1 MAMNVTRTLKARV
14 GLDGMDEYKRA
25 LSELNSGNRVLTS
38 EMRKLQ
44 AEYKGNTESVE
55 YLTKRGELLERQLLQ
70 QKDKVATLREAV
82 EKAARTTGM
91 ASQETQSWIVKL
103 NNAEAAEMELQH
115 EIDDNNKTIEQQG
128 SVFGKL
134 TGKVEELAGE
144 MGIKLPPQ
152 ASNAL
157 KAIQGLSAE
166 SVTAFAA
173 IGAGVTAVVAAIKAL
188 HENTVQVAHDVDE
201 MITESMVTGLSTQTI
216 QQFKYA
222 ENLIDVSY
230 QTITSSLTKL
240 TRSMA
245 SARDGNA
252 ATADTFKALGVSIT
266 DASGNLRSSEDV
278 FYDVVDALG
287 QVDNATERDAL
298 AMEILGRS
306 AQDLNPLIIQGS
318 DALRELGE
326 EAEETGYVLD
336 ESQIKKLGEV
346 DDAYQR
352 TQLQIEALKKELA
365 ADFAPASREAMELFV
380 KAVKWASEMLHDS
393 GIITGLASIL
403 ESIGGIIETTV
414 HLITDVLPGTSQGIN
429 QFKNVL
435 SGLAIVMATIA
446 DAANVVTG
454 LLSLD
459 FERVGT
465 SLGFNKNRGQASN
478 LQTVLMQQQGTY
490 DDWYAF
496 YNDPRKDTSKYGYDA
511 ASGLYY
517 DLKTGNYVYGN
528 NATGN
533 DNWRGG
539 LTWVGENG
547 PELVALPSGSRIAS
561 AQDSRMAGGVYIGS
575 IVIDAHNVKEFTDII
590 DMVQS
595 ERIRA
600 RMGVT

>member
-115 EIDDNNKTIEQQG
+115 EIDDNNKEIEQQG
-128 SVFGKL
+128 TAFGQL
-134 TGKVEELAGE
+134 TGKIEDLAGK
-144 MGIKLPPQ
+144 MGIKIP
-152 ASNAL
+152 AEAKTAL
-157 KAIQGLSAE
+157 EAIKGMSGGSAKAI
-166 SVTAFAA
+166 VA
-173 IGAGVTAVVAAIKAL
+173 IGAAITAVIKGFKEMHEMTKQMAADA
-188 HENTVQVAHDVDE
+188 DE
-201 MITESMVTGLSTQTI
+201 TITESMVTGLSTQTI

-230 QTITSSLTKL
+230 STITSSLTKL

-278 FYDVVDALG
+278 FFDVVDALG

-298 AMEILGRS
+298 AMEILGKS

-318 DALRELGE
+318 ETLRGFAE
-326 EAEETGYVLD
+326 EAENAGYVLG

-352 TQLQIEALKKELA
+352 SQLQVEALKKELA
-365 ADFAPASREAMELFV
+365 ADFAPASREAMELFA
-380 KAVKWASEMLHDS
+380 KAVKWASDMLHDS
-393 GIITGLASIL
+393 GIITGLAAIL
-403 ESIGGIIETTV
+403 ESIGGIIETTL

-435 SGLAIVMATIA
+435 SGLAIVMATVA
-446 DAANVVTG
+446 DAANVITG
-454 LLSLD
+454 LLSFD

-465 SLGFNKNRGQASN
+465 SLGFNKSRGQASN

-490 DDWYAF
+490 EDWYAF
-496 YNDPRKDTSKYGYDA
+496 YNDPLKDTSKYGYDA

>member
-14 GLDGMDEYKRA
+14 GLDGEDEYKRA

-44 AEYKGNTESVE
+44 AEYKGNTQSVE

-82 EKAARTTGM
+82 QQMAEKYGEADARTQ
-91 ASQETQSWIVKL
+91 AWIVKL
-103 NNAEAAEMELQH
+103 NNAEAAEMGLQH

-157 KAIQGLSAE
+157 KAIQGLSVG

-298 AMEILGRS
+298 AMEILGKS

-326 EAEETGYVLD
+326 EAQETGYVLD

-352 TQLQIEALKKELA
+352 SQLQIEALKKELA

-393 GIITGLASIL
+393 GIITGLAAIL
-403 ESIGGIIETTV
+403 ESIGGIIETTL

-435 SGLAIVMATIA
+435 SGLAIVMATVA
-446 DAANVVTG
+446 DAANVITG
-454 LLSLD
+454 LLSFD

-478 LQTVLMQQQGTY
+478 IQTVLMQQQGTY
-490 DDWYAF
+490 EDWYAF
-496 YNDPRKDTSKYGYDA
+496 YNDPLKDTSKYGYDA
-511 ASGLYY
+511 ATGLYY

>member
-1 MAMNVTRTLKARV
+1 MNVTRTLKARV
-14 GLDGMDEYKRA
+14 GLDGEDEYKRA

-44 AEYKGNTESVE
+44 AEYKGNTQSVE

-82 EKAARTTGM
+82 QQMAEKYGEADARTQ
-91 ASQETQSWIVKL
+91 AWIVKL
-103 NNAEAAEMELQH
+103 NNAEAAEMGLQH
-115 EIDDNNKTIEQQG
+115 EIDDNNKSIEQQG

-144 MGIKLPPQ
+144 LGIKLPPQ

-157 KAIQGLSAE
+157 KAIQGLSTG
-166 SVTAFAA
+166 SVMAFAA
-173 IGAGVTAVVAAIKAL
+173 IGAAVTAVVAAIKAL

-298 AMEILGRS
+298 AMEILGKS

-326 EAEETGYVLD
+326 EAQETGYVLD

-352 TQLQIEALKKELA
+352 SQLQIEALKKELA

-393 GIITGLASIL
+393 GIITGLAAIL
-403 ESIGGIIETTV
+403 ESIGGIIETTL

-435 SGLAIVMATIA
+435 SGLAIVMATVA
-446 DAANVVTG
+446 DAANVITG
-454 LLSLD
+454 LLSFD

-490 DDWYAF
+490 EDWYAF
-496 YNDPRKDTSKYGYDA
+496 YNDPLKDTSKYGYDA
-511 ASGLYY
+511 ATGLYY

>member
-103 NNAEAAEMELQH
+103 NNAEAAEMELQQ

-157 KAIQGLSAE
+157 KAIQGLSTG
-166 SVTAFAA
+166 SVAAFAA
-173 IGAGVTAVVAAIKAL
+173 VGAAVTAVVAAIKAL

-230 QTITSSLTKL
+230 STITSSLTKL

-298 AMEILGRS
+298 AMEILGKS
-306 AQDLNPLIIQGS
+306 AQDLNPLILQGS
-318 DALRELGE
+318 DALRGLGE

-352 TQLQIEALKKELA
+352 TQLQIEALKKGLA

-446 DAANVVTG
+446 DAANVITG

-490 DDWYAF
+490 EDWYAF
-496 YNDPRKDTSKYGYDA
+496 YNDPLKDTSKYGYDA
-511 ASGLYY
+511 ATGLYY

>member
-44 AEYKGNTESVE
+44 AEYKGNTQSVE

-82 EKAARTTGM
+82 KKAARTTGM

-157 KAIQGLSAE
+157 KAIQGLSTG

-173 IGAGVTAVVAAIKAL
+173 IGAAVTAVVAAIKAL

-298 AMEILGRS
+298 AMEILGKS

-326 EAEETGYVLD
+326 EAQETGYVLD
-336 ESQIKKLGEV
+336 ESQIKKLEEV

-352 TQLQIEALKKELA
+352 SQLQIEALKKELA

-393 GIITGLASIL
+393 GIITGLAAIL
-403 ESIGGIIETTV
+403 ESIGGIIETTL

-435 SGLAIVMATIA
+435 SGLAIVMATVA
-446 DAANVVTG
+446 DAANVITG
-454 LLSLD
+454 LLSFD

-478 LQTVLMQQQGTY
+478 IQTVLMQQQGTY
-490 DDWYAF
+490 EDWYAF
-496 YNDPRKDTSKYGYDA
+496 YNDPLKDTSKYGYDA
-511 ASGLYY
+511 ATGLYY

>member
-25 LSELNSGNRVLTS
+25 LSELNSGNRVLAS

-82 EKAARTTGM
+82 AKAARTTGE

-128 SVFGKL
+128 TVFGKL
-134 TGKVEELAGE
+134 TGKVEELAGQ

-157 KAIQGLSAE
+157 KAIQGLSTG

-173 IGAGVTAVVAAIKAL
+173 IGASATAVVAAIKAL
-188 HENTVQVAHDVDE
+188 HENTLQVAADVDE
-201 MITESMVTGLSTQTI
+201 IITESMVTGLSTQTI

-230 QTITSSLTKL
+230 STITSSLTKL

-287 QVDNATERDAL
+287 NVDNATERDAL
-298 AMEILGRS
+298 AMEILGKS
-306 AQDLNPLIIQGS
+306 AQELNPLIIQGS

-352 TQLQIEALKKELA
+352 SQLQLEALKKELA

-380 KAVKWASEMLHDS
+380 KAVKWASDMLHDS

-403 ESIGGIIETTV
+403 ESIGGIIETTL

-446 DAANVVTG
+446 DAANVITG

-496 YNDPRKDTSKYGYDA
+496 YNDPLKDTSKYGYDA

-561 AQDSRMAGGVYIGS
+561 AQDSRMAGGIYIGS

>member
-144 MGIKLPPQ
+144 LGIKLPPQ

-157 KAIQGLSAE
+157 KAIQGLSTG

-173 IGAGVTAVVAAIKAL
+173 VAAAVTAVVAAIKAL

-287 QVDNATERDAL
+287 NVGNATERDAL
-298 AMEILGRS
+298 AMEILGKS

-326 EAEETGYVLD
+326 EAEKTGYVLD

-352 TQLQIEALKKELA
+352 SQLQIEALKKELA

-446 DAANVVTG
+446 DAANVITG

-496 YNDPRKDTSKYGYDA
+496 YNDPLKDTSKYGYDA

>member
-44 AEYKGNTESVE
+44 AEYKGNTQSVE

-157 KAIQGLSAE
+157 KAIQGLSTG

-173 IGAGVTAVVAAIKAL
+173 IGAGVTAAVAAIKAL

-201 MITESMVTGLSTQTI
+201 MIAESMVTGLSTQTI

-326 EAEETGYVLD
+326 EAQETGYVLD

-352 TQLQIEALKKELA
+352 SQLQIEALKKELA

-403 ESIGGIIETTV
+403 ESIGGIIETTI
-414 HLITDVLPGTSQGIN
+414 HLITDVLPGTSHGIE

-496 YNDPRKDTSKYGYDA
+496 YNDPLKDTSKYGYDA